1 VVTPEQVTAYYM
13 RKVKKFYE
21 NANIL
26 SNDIVISVPS
36 YFTNAERQAMLDAAD
51 IAGLKCIRLIN
62 ESTAV
67 ALSYGFFRRPDIQE
81 KENRVVAFVDLG
93 HSKLTVTIASFEKS
107 KMKILVHNSDRN
119 IGARNFDYLLVD
131 KLGEEFAKKYGS
143 DPRKNVRAR
152 LRMLDVIE
160 K

>member
-1 VVTPEQVTAYYM
+1 
-13 RKVKKFYE
+13 
-21 NANIL
+21 
-26 SNDIVISVPS
+26 
-36 YFTNAERQAMLDAAD
+36 MLDAAD